1 MYNLF
6 KFKCLLQK
14 TNSNCMDWC
23 NYRWIKLFVKKHDF
37 QFSWEITFIILLLLD
52 EIFFSMITW
61 RPPSLSELTPMIFN
75 AGLTHLGSEA
85 SIYSAILL
93 ILYLFFQSGV
103 SLLSDISYV
112 FS

>member
-1 MYNLF
+1 MKDYCFVLEEISF
-6 KFKCLLQK
+6 PDLLV
-14 TNSNCMDWC
+14 S
-23 NYRWIKLFVKKHDF
+23 IL
-37 QFSWEITFIILLLLD
+37 IFIHTPTI
-52 EIFFSMITW
+52 IWS
-61 RPPSLSELTPMIFN
+61 PPSLSELTPMIFN